1 MKYKTLFIAAA
12 VFVAISSAWTQ
23 TTPGYLKY
31 LTDTANQIYE
41 LEKGSMEPKPD
52 DLKRISTSA
61 CRTLERLASDQEFK
75 RDLARFDEKRP
86 KDMKLLTQIRSDLNA
101 FIDSFAKP
109 EAALLRSAGLSPK
122 ATSDILFSAAFF
134 HDSPPSAAD
143 GAAILANIDRLRRD
157 ICSAA
162 QAIENNQDNART
174 SEERRKRFRKWGFG
188 IGGLTLIAV
197 DITAAAESAGL
208 STASVAIGAQ
218 MFGAS
223 IKE

>member
-1 MKYKTLFIAAA
+1 MKYKTLFITAAI
-12 VFVAISSAWTQ
+12 FVAIPSAWTQ
-23 TTPGYLKY
+23 TNPAYLKY
-31 LTDTANQIYE
+31 LTETANQIYE
-41 LEKGSMEPKPD
+41 LEKGSMELKPD
-52 DLKRISTSA
+52 ELKRISTSA
-61 CRTLERLASDQEFK
+61 CRTLERLAGDEEFK
-75 RDLARFDEKRP
+75 RDLARFNEKQP
-86 KDMKLLTQIRSDLNA
+86 KDMKLLTQVRSDLDA

-134 HDSPPSAAD
+134 HDSPPAAD

-162 QAIENNQDNART
+162 QAIENNQDNAKT

-218 MFGAS
+218 MFGAA

>member
-1 MKYKTLFIAAA
+1 M
-12 VFVAISSAWTQ
+12 
-23 TTPGYLKY
+23 P
-31 LTDTANQIYE
+31 
-41 LEKGSMEPKPD
+41 
-52 DLKRISTSA
+52 
-61 CRTLERLASDQEFK
+61 TLERLAGDEEFK
-75 RDLARFDEKRP
+75 KDLARFDEKKP
-86 KDMKLLTQIRSDLNA
+86 KDMKLLTQVRSDLDA
-101 FIDSFAKP
+101 FIESFTKP
-109 EAALLRSAGLSPK
+109 ESALLRSAGLSPK

-134 HDSPPSAAD
+134 HDSPAAD

-162 QAIENNQDNART
+162 QAIENNQDNAKT

-218 MFGAS
+218 MFGAA

>member
-1 MKYKTLFIAAA
+1 MKYKTLFITAAI
-12 VFVAISSAWTQ
+12 FVAIPSAWTQ
-23 TTPGYLKY
+23 TNPAYLKY

-41 LEKGSMEPKPD
+41 LEKGSMELKPD
-52 DLKRISTSA
+52 ELKRISTSA
-61 CRTLERLASDQEFK
+61 CRTLERLAGDEEFK
-75 RDLARFDEKRP
+75 RDLARFNEKQP
-86 KDMKLLTQIRSDLNA
+86 KDTKLLTQVRSDLDA

-134 HDSPPSAAD
+134 HDSPPAAD

-162 QAIENNQDNART
+162 QAIENNQDNAKT

-218 MFGAS
+218 MFGAA

>member
-1 MKYKTLFIAAA
+1 M
-12 VFVAISSAWTQ
+12 
-23 TTPGYLKY
+23 
-31 LTDTANQIYE
+31 
-41 LEKGSMEPKPD
+41 
-52 DLKRISTSA
+52 
-61 CRTLERLASDQEFK
+61 
-75 RDLARFDEKRP
+75 
-86 KDMKLLTQIRSDLNA
+86 LTQVRSDLDA
-101 FIDSFAKP
+101 FIESFAKP
-109 EAALLRSAGLSPK
+109 ESALLRSAGLSPK

-134 HDSPPSAAD
+134 HDSPPAAD

-162 QAIENNQDNART
+162 QAIENNQENAKT

-188 IGGLTLIAV
+188 IGGLTLIVV

-218 MFGAS
+218 IFGAA

>member
-1 MKYKTLFIAAA
+1 MKYKTLFITAAI
-12 VFVAISSAWTQ
+12 FVAIPSAWTQ
-23 TTPGYLKY
+23 TNPAYLKY
-31 LTDTANQIYE
+31 LTETANQIYE

-52 DLKRISTSA
+52 ELKRISTSA

-75 RDLARFDEKRP
+75 RDLARLGEKQP
-86 KDMKLLTQIRSDLNA
+86 KDMKLLTQVRSDLDA
-101 FIDSFAKP
+101 FVESFAKP
-109 EAALLRSAGLSPK
+109 ESALLRSAGLSPK

-134 HDSPPSAAD
+134 HDSPAAD
-143 GAAILANIDRLRRD
+143 GAAVLANIDRLRRD
-157 ICSAA
+157 VCSAA

-218 MFGAS
+218 MFGAA